1 MSDRARLSKIDSW
14 TSSSPPGLHFLGSK
28 DFPTGLIDAVR
39 KYDPAGLFMEQ
50 FQAHADENYTRIPSD
65 REKENLL
72 STLKRSLQGKR
83 ILNLAGGAD
92 KLVPHRLTKPFLDWL
107 KDAASPHG
115 IFGNEGLVI
124 EEIVYD
130 GVGHEMAP
138 AMVADMDRFI
148 DESLRS
154 RTIEPSAKL
163 SKI

>member
-1 MSDRARLSKIDSW
+1 MA
-14 TSSSPPGLHFLGSK
+14 
-28 DFPTGLIDAVR
+28 
-39 KYDPAGLFMEQ
+39 Q
-50 FQAHADENYTRIPSD
+50 FQTYTDENYTRIPSD
-65 REKENLL
+65 QEKENLL

-92 KLVPHRLTKPFLDWL
+92 KLVPHRFTKPFLNWL

-115 IFGNEGLVI
+115 IFGNEGLVV

-130 GVGHEMAP
+130 EVGHEMAP

-148 DESLRS
+148 DESLRTW
-154 RTIEPSAKL
+154 TIEPSAKL

>member
-1 MSDRARLSKIDSW
+1 
-14 TSSSPPGLHFLGSK
+14 
-28 DFPTGLIDAVR
+28 
-39 KYDPAGLFMEQ
+39 MEQ

>member
-28 DFPTGLIDAVR
+28 DFPTGLTDAVQ
-39 KYDPAGLFMEQ
+39 KYDPAGLFMAQ
-50 FQAHADENYTRIPSD
+50 FQTHTDENYTRIPSD
-65 REKENLL
+65 QEKENLL

-92 KLVPHRLTKPFLDWL
+92 KLVPHRFTKPFLNWL

-115 IFGNEGLVI
+115 IFGNEGLVV

-148 DESLRS
+148 DESLRT
-154 RTIEPSAKL
+154 RTIEPPAKL